1 MSYKDKQKALAYY
14 REYNAKRRSPREKGA
29 RQVAME
35 NGETHYF
42 TGKPCV
48 HGHLA
53 KRSVSTRACMECDR
67 LDKKLFRVE
76 NPEKSRESK
85 RLDYMK
91 HQQSN
96 LDKKKS
102 YRQANKGKIAALNTA
117 RKKVVKQRIPVWL
130 TDFDKL
136 KIRCFYQM
144 AAMYSRVNGEQ
155 YHVDHMIPLQG
166 KGVSGFHVPSNLQ
179 ILRGVENIGKKN
191 KYEVTHA

>member
-1 MSYKDKQKALAYY
+1 MAYKDKQKALDYY
-14 REYNAKRRSPREKGA
+14 REYNAKRSNPRKVSA
-29 RQVAME
+29 RQIAIE
-35 NGETHYF
+35 NGEKYYF

-48 HGHLA
+48 HGHFA
-53 KRSVSTRACMECDR
+53 KRSVISRICMECDR

-96 LDKKKS
+96 LDKKKI
-102 YRQANKGKIAALNTA
+102 YREANKGKIAFLNAA
-117 RKKVVKQRIPVWL
+117 RKKVVKQRTPAWL
-130 TDFDKL
+130 TSFDKL
-136 KIRCFYQM
+136 KMKCLYQM

-166 KGVSGFHVPSNLQ
+166 KNASGLHVPSNLQ